1 MLQTLNQEHL
11 KSHPEESELLGR
23 INAYELAYRM
33 QTTATEV
40 VDINHENDYEYVGT
54 YGSSNAMMVLN
65 RKTGIMLTRFVSDMP
80 NDNNTFH
87 EINWAN
93 QSEQWVAK

>member
-1 MLQTLNQEHL
+1 MKEYIIGIITGLSLIVCALVFMGQT
-11 KSHPEESELLGR
+11 
-23 INAYELAYRM
+23 
-33 QTTATEV
+33 V
-40 VDINHENDYEYVGT
+40 VKEQNDFEYVGT

-65 RKTGIMLTRFVSDMP
+65 RKTGVMYTRFVSDMP

-93 QSEQWVAK
+93 QTEKWVAK

>member
-1 MLQTLNQEHL
+1 MKEYIMGMLTGSILMIAGFLFMGQTDN
-11 KSHPEESELLGR
+11 
-23 INAYELAYRM
+23 
-33 QTTATEV
+33 
-40 VDINHENDYEYVGT
+40 NHENDFEYVGT

-65 RKTGIMLTRFVSDMP
+65 RKTGVMLTRFVSDMP

-93 QSEQWVAK
+93 QSERWVSQ

>member
-1 MLQTLNQEHL
+1 MTDIKSVMIGFLLAVSMFLFMGQT
-11 KSHPEESELLGR
+11 
-23 INAYELAYRM
+23 
-33 QTTATEV
+33 
-40 VDINHENDYEYVGT
+40 DINHENDYEYVGT